1 MRFMH
6 TARRKAIALALALG
20 LALAGSLG
28 YVVGGLHAYGQY
40 QLTYSAYATTCNTL
54 LAWDPPAELFTGF
67 YPNMPAL
74 LTLRYRSPSAQP
86 QTLRV
91 SVSIPGF
98 TQEESVEQ
106 EAYVAFREQSF
117 KPPLLNGDVLDA
129 LVGPRQRNAQIVVR
143 IESLGADGKLL
154 CDTSAPVLLK
164 SRQQMRWYDPVTGD
178 NSPYLAGWVT
188 PQASVIGALVGLAAQ
203 RLTQRPDL
211 YADTPAL
218 YGYDE
223 GRASSDAV
231 RAQVNAIFDTLQ
243 FTYHLRYAADNI
255 PYAQDATQIIQL
267 PKDVLTSSAPTGMCV
282 ETTAI
287 LASAVERLGMR
298 PYIIITPGHA
308 YLGVALGPQANA
320 PRAYWETSDLNG
332 GVLGDQANTHGDLE
346 YNTDQHEGHV
356 LKVIDVLAERQ
367 QGIEPME

>member
-1 MRFMH
+1 MH
-6 TARRKAIALALALG
+6 TARRKAIALTLALG
-20 LALAGSLG
+20 LALAASLG

-40 QLTYSAYATTCNTL
+40 QQTYNAYATTCNTL
-54 LAWDPPAELFTGF
+54 LAWNPPTVLFTGF

-74 LTLRYRSPSAQP
+74 LTLRYRSPSSQP

-106 EAYVAFREQSF
+106 EADVAFRQQAF
-117 KPPLLNGDVLDA
+117 KPPLLSAAVLDA
-129 LVGPRQRNAQIVVR
+129 LVGPRQRDAQIVVR
-143 IESLGADGKLL
+143 IESLGAQGKLL
-154 CDTSAPVLLK
+154 CDTSAPILLK
-164 SRQQMRWYDPVTGD
+164 SRQWMRWYDPVTGD

-188 PQASVIGALVGLAAQ
+188 PQADVISELVGQAAQ
-203 RLTQRPDL
+203 RLTQHPDL
-211 YADTPAL
+211 YGATPAL

-223 GRASSDAV
+223 GLASPAAV

-243 FTYHLRYAADNI
+243 FGDHLRYANDNI

-267 PKDVLTSSAPTGMCV
+267 PKDVLTSAAPTGMCV

-298 PYIIITPGHA
+298 PYIVITRVHA
-308 YLGVALGPQANA
+308 YLGVALGAQANA
-320 PRAYWETSDLNG
+320 PMAYWETSDLNSG
-332 GVLGDQANTHGDLE
+332 AAGDSANFHGDLE
-346 YNTDQHEGHV
+346 YNADHRAGHV
-356 LKVIDVLAERQ
+356 LKVIDVQAERQ